1 MAYTHFYELYK
12 RVPRARRK
20 SIAKFIHEV
29 KKLSG
34 RKYHCYV
41 LEMLEDC
48 DEDYL
53 SIDVTKLDMETEEQ
67 FENELMELVDEYG
80 ILIRSAHNFA
90 GLNRHYIRVAAQSP
104 EENKL
109 LVNALRQL
117 CEQ

>member
-34 RKYHCYV
+34 RKYHCDV

-53 SIDVTKLDMETEEQ
+53 SINVTKLDMETEEQ

-80 ILIRSAHNFA
+80 IPRRNVRLDYEPYYSNEKGYVISLYTDF
-90 GLNRHYIRVAAQSP
+90 
-104 EENKL
+104 
-109 LVNALRQL
+109 
-117 CEQ
+117 